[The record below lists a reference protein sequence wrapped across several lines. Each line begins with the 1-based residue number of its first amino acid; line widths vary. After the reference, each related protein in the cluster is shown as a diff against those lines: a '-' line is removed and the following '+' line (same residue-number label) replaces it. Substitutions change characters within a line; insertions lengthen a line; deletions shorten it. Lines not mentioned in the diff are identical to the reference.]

1 MDKHSVAI
9 ITSAESIPVSEVTD
23 INKAS
28 SIFVSNLFNK
38 HAWPSISMKHPMIIE
53 AFQQLN
59 AMAKREDHDMKEIVS
74 VMTYVCHANSSL
86 CTKKQHILNI
96 IL

>member
-1 MDKHSVAI
+1 
-9 ITSAESIPVSEVTD
+9 
-23 INKAS
+23 
-28 SIFVSNLFNK
+28 
-38 HAWPSISMKHPMIIE
+38 MKHPMIIE